1 MKNDLKFNFNTK
13 ISLKAINP
21 EENIYEI
28 FPTEKTKRKIS
39 KNKYFSPEFSRDVT
53 INNSQNNIKEIL
65 NEFKY
70 SEKNNLPSII
80 SSPITNKYLTDF
92 HKSKLNNPMKNASNV
107 NFLYFPNNIQKK
119 NFNDLSLVKFFNSD
133 FSRNINEFNQE
144 LFNKLIYLDS
154 LSKRIGKK
162 ERNLI
167 CEYIKNKI
175 KVKNC
180 TIIPPE
186 CVHNKFVKLLLLNIN
201 NYIENKLRKSGNI
214 TNEYINN
221 LLKSQI
227 NSLKYKIKQGIIRFK
242 NIVNNELN
250 NTSNNFSNKIYRTI
264 RLKHKPNYNP
274 NLTSSIQFLKD
285 SNKLLNY
292 INDNNS
298 NYFSDNEDYIQ
309 EQKQIFHLGNFH
321 EYSQET
327 DSDKISLNSIVN
339 NRDNKYLSQEQKK
352 SKMKGKYYSDEM
364 SVTIEYYDE
373 EGNIIENNDNKPL
386 ILFDENGNQIFDYK
400 NKKNMKYFNKDGK
413 QVFISLKKN
422 SKNNN
427 INSSNKNHNFLDKL
441 IDKKKNFS
449 QNNLNEKTINS
460 SKYSNNNSIEQFS
473 HENDSFNKKDWE
485 NKIMKKIFNKDKQ
498 YDNNII
504 DTQIYENNNSHSKS
518 DIEEKKNEKV
528 SENTNKNFNKINIS
542 ESKKNLK
549 RNNKLSLNIFN
560 STKNKKLIK
569 SQYNILMRND
579 ALKKN
584 NILLKRGIITTS
596 ITKKFLSKYKKK
608 NKIKNKNENENENE
622 KIEENLNSND
632 DIIDSNNEEKKLSK
646 RFLTQSSSRTSI
658 KLLKKEE
665 QQNEK
670 KKDEKEEF
678 EEQKQKYEEEV
689 KEIIH
694 NDIIK
699 NLTVQKKTK
708 TKADPKI
715 IKLLQDK
722 ERIKKLGINTYELY
736 ENNKNEDD
744 EKNNINIEE
753 ENDNKNNKI
762 NSHQYNYSK
771 IGNENFIIYK
781 GKDYFSD
788 KKNNKYDQNLKNEY
802 SSWVNNEIKKSEDNI
817 DQKYSLIKTESEIKI
832 NPKMKNNTQN
842 NNLTMTYF
850 KKSNKKINED
860 DDDYDFDRK
869 KIIRKQNLKTPLNTK
884 KLIKLSSLKNKFDNS
899 IKDNEDDLPLSIKK
913 PSSRSNDDNKN
924 ENKYSM
930 NKLLSNIKKLKNLS
944 QEEYD
949 KELFSLVDKQIE
961 NIEIAKNRNKAERMN
976 IFIDRL
982 NYLRQSKMNY
992 HKFLSEKLIY
1002 KEPLNIRS
1010 FSDEKVKSKTNIMK
1024 GNLIENI
1031 KK

>member
-1 MKNDLKFNFNTK
+1 MKNELTSTFNTK
-13 ISLKAINP
+13 ISLKAFKP
-21 EENIYEI
+21 EENIYEM
-28 FPTEKTKRKIS
+28 FPTEKTKRKMS
-39 KNKYFSPEFSRDVT
+39 KNKYFSPEFSRDIT

-70 SEKNNLPSII
+70 SEKDNLPSII

-92 HKSKLNNPMKNASNV
+92 HKLKLNNPVKNVSNV
-107 NFLYFPNNIQKK
+107 NYLYFPNNIQKK
-119 NFNDLSLVKFFNSD
+119 NYNDLTLLKFFNSD
-133 FSRNINEFNQE
+133 LSRNVKEFNQE
-144 LFNKLIYLDS
+144 LFNQLIYLDS
-154 LSKRIGKK
+154 LAKRIGKK

-167 CEYIKNKI
+167 SDYIKNKI

-201 NYIENKLRKSGNI
+201 NYIENKLKRSGNI

-227 NSLKYKIKQGIIRFK
+227 DNLKYKIKQGIIRFK

-250 NTSNNFSNKIYRTI
+250 NTSNNFSNKLYRTI
-264 RLKHKPNYNP
+264 RLKQKPYYNA
-274 NLTSSIQFLKD
+274 NLTSSIQYLKD

-292 INDNNS
+292 NNDNYS

-309 EQKQIFHLGNFH
+309 EQKKIFHIGNFN

-327 DSDKISLNSIVN
+327 DSDKISLSSIVN
-339 NRDNKYLSQEQKK
+339 NRNNRYISQEQKK
-352 SKMKGKYYSDEM
+352 SKMKGKYYSEEIN
-364 SVTIEYYDE
+364 VTIEFYDE

-400 NKKNMKYFNKDGK
+400 IKKNKKYFNREGK
-413 QVFISLKKN
+413 QIFISIKN
-422 SKNNN
+422 ISKNH
-427 INSSNKNHNFLDKL
+427 NSITSNKNHHFLDKL

-460 SKYSNNNSIEQFS
+460 SKYSNNNSIEQLS
-473 HENDSFNKKDWE
+473 HENNSFNKKDLD

-504 DTQIYENNNSHSKS
+504 DTQIYENNNSYSKS
-518 DIEEKKNEKV
+518 DIEEKKHN
-528 SENTNKNFNKINIS
+528 NNFNKINIS
-542 ESKKNLK
+542 ESKAYLK
-549 RNNKLSLNIFN
+549 RNNKASSNIFN
-560 STKNKKLIK
+560 STKSKKFVK
-569 SQYNILMRND
+569 SQNNILMRND
-579 ALKKN
+579 ALKKH
-584 NILLKRGIITTS
+584 NILLKRGIKTSTITN
-596 ITKKFLSKYKKK
+596 KFLSKYKKK
-608 NKIKNKNENENENE
+608 NKNKKHLKDNE
-622 KIEENLNSND
+622 KIEEYLNYND
-632 DIIDSNNEEKKLSK
+632 DIIDSNNDEKKLSK
-646 RFLTQSSSRTSI
+646 RFLTQSSSRKSI
-658 KLLKKEE
+658 KVLKKEE
-665 QQNEK
+665 QQIEK

-694 NDIIK
+694 KDIIK
-699 NLTVQKKTK
+699 NLTVQKKIK
-708 TKADPKI
+708 LKSDPKI
-715 IKLLQDK
+715 IKLLQEK
-722 ERIKKLGINTYELY
+722 EIIQKLGLNTYELY
-736 ENNKNEDD
+736 EDNKNEDD
-744 EKNNINIEE
+744 KKNNISYVDEK
-753 ENDNKNNKI
+753 DNKNNSI

-802 SSWVNNEIKKSEDNI
+802 SSWVNNEIKKKVDNI
-817 DQKYSLIKTESEIKI
+817 DQKYSLIKTENEIKM
-832 NPKMKNNTQN
+832 NQKTKNNSQN
-842 NNLTMTYF
+842 NNLTMTF
-850 KKSNKKINED
+850 FNKANKKINKDEDEDED
-860 DDDYDFDRK
+860 DFDFERK
-869 KIIRKQNLKTPLNTK
+869 TIIRKQNLKTPLNTK
-884 KLIKLSSLKNKFDNS
+884 KIIKLSSLRNKFDNS
-899 IKDNEDDLPLSIKK
+899 IKDNEDYLPLSIKK

-930 NKLLSNIKKLKNLS
+930 NKLLSKIKKLKNLS

-961 NIEIAKNRNKAERMN
+961 NIEIAKNRNKAERIN
-976 IFIDRL
+976 VFIDRL

-1010 FSDEKVKSKTNIMK
+1010 FSDEKVKSKQNIMK